1 MSGYRRPRMSAGIY
15 LSERAAPYAA
25 PWLLSLGAMP
35 VAVLIHFTVG
45 NDSKWMVVIGAIF
58 TLMTLGTW
66 VTWKGR
72 KSETRLTATLFT
84 GAMLG
89 WVALAGAGT
98 PWSGDL
104 LKAWVIGGFSCS
116 AFWCIR
122 HAGIVAGHD
131 RDRTESSGG
140 SWLNEKISA
149 FKNSKVTSVKESPD
163 ELRIRHNLDAPTTAG
178 DAQRTVEQIAAVSGV
193 GKDQVKVLKVKGDES
208 KVEVVMTRGADTS
221 KPVKYRGPSA
231 PGQSCAVAPL
241 WLGRRTDG
249 SDIEWWMPGDPN
261 PDNPRPVGHCKTTGV
276 TGSGKTET
284 ICTAVLDMRWRT
296 DIVPVV
302 GDPAKFQQSF
312 GDIAEC
318 LGLAA
323 RTPEEVRQLMTNL
336 AGPVVLY
343 RSDLL
348 GSLERS
354 DGGIG
359 YKQWEPE
366 CYTRHGVPFLFIDI
380 EEAADVVMEMDE
392 ELYEAVRKL
401 RSLGVKLNVSMQ
413 TMPHDDIPRKV
424 RGQFVESLAHGQ
436 NEYQDAK
443 YALSAESLEANADP
457 TKWRNDSPGSLYAEV
472 SGTDK
477 THWPI
482 DGRAVYMT
490 AAEKEFSISG
500 SRQFWAVIDPGT
512 YERLAYGI
520 DPAVTPQDEDG
531 DLDAEL
537 DGYEDEEE
545 LEVTGRDAYVG
556 VEGADPNMPLTPP
569 PGALNISFSDG
580 GPKVEMSTEQARARL
595 TNRLEV
601 LARSNQTDITFDDLA
616 DIPSEVGRSP
626 AWVYEQLNKLVELG
640 VLKEFRPPKGKKI
653 FTILRKYPEAS

>member
-1 MSGYRRPRMSAGIY
+1 MSGYRRPRLSAGLY
-15 LSERAAPYAA
+15 LSERAAPYVA
-25 PWLLSLGAMP
+25 PWLLTLGAMP
-35 VAVLIHFTVG
+35 VAVLIHFTLG
-45 NDSKWMVVIGAIF
+45 NDPKWMVVIGAIF

-66 VTWKGR
+66 ATWKGR
-72 KSETRLTATLFT
+72 KAETRLTATLFT

-89 WVALAGAGT
+89 WIALAGAGT

-104 LKAWVIGGFSCS
+104 LKAWVLGGFACS

-131 RDRTESSGG
+131 RDRTEQSNGG
-140 SWLNEKISA
+140 WLADKISA
-149 FKNSKVTSVKESPD
+149 FKGSKVTSVKESPD
-163 ELRIRHNLDAPTTAG
+163 ELRIRYDLEAPSTAG
-178 DAQRTVEQIAAVSGV
+178 DAQRTVDQIAAVSGV

-208 KVEVVMTRGADTS
+208 EVDVVMTRGSDTS

-231 PGQSCAVAPL
+231 PGQSCAAAPL
-241 WLGRRTDG
+241 WLGRRMDG
-249 SDIEWWMPGDPN
+249 SDIEWWMPGSSDPN
-261 PDNPRPVGHCKTTGV
+261 DQRQVSHAKVTGV
-276 TGSGKTET
+276 PGSGKTET
-284 ICTAVLDMRWRT
+284 ICTAILDMRWRT

-323 RTPEEVRQLMTNL
+323 RTKEQVFQLFENL
-336 AGPVVLY
+336 AGPVVEY

-380 EEAADVVMEMDE
+380 EEAADVLMDRDE
-392 ELYEAVRKL
+392 EVYEAVRKL
-401 RSLGVKLNVSMQ
+401 RSLGVKLVISTQ

-424 RGQFVESLAHGQ
+424 RAQFVESLAHGQ

-457 TKWRNDSPGSLYAEV
+457 TKWRNDFPGSLYAEV
-472 SGTDK
+472 SGTDRQ
-477 THWPI
+477 HWPV

-490 AAEKEFSISG
+490 AAEKAFSIEG
-500 SRQFWAVIDPGT
+500 SRQFWAQTDPGT

-520 DPAVTPQDEDG
+520 DPAVTPDEEADEAA
-531 DLDAEL
+531 DL
-537 DGYEDEEE
+537 DGYADEEE
-545 LEVTGRDAYVG
+545 LEVTGRSAYEG
-556 VEGADPNMPLTPP
+556 VEGADPTMPLSPP
-569 PGALNISFSDG
+569 PGALSISFSDS
-580 GPKVEMSTEQARARL
+580 PRPVEMSTEQARARL

-601 LARSNQTDITFDDLA
+601 LARSGQMDVTFDDLA
-616 DIPSEVGRSP
+616 DIPGEVGRSP
-626 AWVYEQLNKLVELG
+626 AWVYEQLNKLVDLG

-653 FTILRKYPEAS
+653 FTILRKYPEAG

>member
-45 NDSKWMVVIGAIF
+45 NDPKWMVIIGAIF

-72 KSETRLTATLFT
+72 KAETRLTATLFT

-104 LKAWVIGGFSCS
+104 LKAWVIGGFACS

-131 RDRTESSGG
+131 RDRIETSSGG
-140 SWLNEKISA
+140 WLADKISA

-163 ELRIRHNLDAPTTAG
+163 EIRVRTTLEAPTTAG
-178 DAQRTVEQIAAVSGV
+178 DAQRTREQVAAVAGV
-193 GKDQVKVLKVKGDES
+193 GADQVKVLKVKGDES

-261 PDNPRPVGHCKTTGV
+261 PDNPRPVAHSKTTGI

-312 GDIAEC
+312 GDIVEC

-323 RTPEEVRQLMTNL
+323 RTPDEVRQLMTNL

-366 CYTRHGVPFLFIDI
+366 CYTRHGVPFIFVNI
-380 EEAADVVMEMDE
+380 EEAADVVMDMDE
-392 ELYEAVRKL
+392 ELYQAVRKL
-401 RSLGVKLNVSMQ
+401 RSLGIKLNVSMQ

-424 RGQFVESLAHGQ
+424 RGQFSESLAHGQ

-443 YALSAESLEANADP
+443 YALSVDTLEAGADP
-457 TKWRNDSPGSLYAEV
+457 TKWSNDSAGSLYAEV

-520 DPAVTPQDEDG
+520 DPAVSPRGEDE

-537 DGYEDEEE
+537 DGYDDEEE
-545 LEVTGRDAYVG
+545 LEVTGRDAYAG
-556 VEGADPNMPLTPP
+556 VEGADPTVPLTPP
-569 PGALNISFSDG
+569 PGALNISFSDAQ
-580 GPKVEMSTEQARARL
+580 GPVEMSTEQARARL

-601 LARSNQTDITFDDLA
+601 LARSNQTDITYDDLA
-616 DIPSEVGRSP
+616 DIPGEVGRSP

-640 VLKEFRPPKGKKI
+640 VLKEFKPPKGKKI
-653 FTILRKYPEAS
+653 FTILRKYPEAG